1 LANNVTVIDFSPPND
16 ERIVK
21 KLKLRKNAEKR
32 AKSNHPV
39 SSAVNFDQ
47 VEQKVIS
54 AFQQDCA
61 KKKQDLLS
69 TMHAAEE
76 AIIAQKA
83 KMFDGSYITEAK
95 VEVADLKHYFK
106 GFKRQYIDKRKLHQ
120 EKEEEFKKFRDDR
133 KLLEPPGE
141 RPNVFWYS
149 LDLLM
154 LLAVESLLNMYFF
167 KDGNDLGLLGGLI
180 EAFGIAGF
188 NITFWFVI
196 GWWGVKRINSVI
208 WYNRIFG
215 YVFFLFS
222 ILAIPV
228 SNLLIGF
235 YRDMLTSNV
244 TLERN
249 DAMQQ
254 AWNLL
259 FAMDIKLLSPSSIL
273 LVMLGIMMAGWALQK
288 GYKYG
293 HRYPGY
299 SAKYEEFQKS
309 SDSFQEL
316 DDELRDQY
324 IVSLAEISAQL
335 SEKIQSIKPQI
346 SDISSRI
353 KRVET
358 YITKWDN
365 YLKARCRSVNS
376 LLANYRDMNV
386 RARSDA
392 PPKYFAT
399 LYLDEQK
406 LGGDKIIRA
415 LGSKKLDLDVQI
427 TEIGKQVDRV
437 LKSVLLL
444 EKDINQLLDWEN
456 GS

>member
-1 LANNVTVIDFSPPND
+1 MANNVTVIDFSPPND
-16 ERIVK
+16 ERIIRR
-21 KLKLRKNAEKR
+21 LKLRKNAVKR

-39 SSAVNFDQ
+39 SNAVNFDP
-47 VEQKVIS
+47 VEQRVVS
-54 AFQQDCA
+54 AFQKDCA
-61 KKKQDLLS
+61 KKKQDVLS
-69 TMHAAEE
+69 TIQASEE

-83 KMFDGSYITEAK
+83 KLFDRSYISEAE
-95 VEVADLKHYFK
+95 VEVAELTHYFK
-106 GFKRQYIDKRKLHQ
+106 GFRRQYIDIRKLHQ
-120 EKEEEFKKFRDDR
+120 EKVEEFKKFRNDR

-141 RPNVFWYS
+141 RQNVFWYS

-167 KDGNDLGLLGGLI
+167 KSGNELGLLGGLI

-188 NITFWFVI
+188 NVTFWFII
-196 GWWGVKRINSVI
+196 GWWGLKRINSVI

-215 YVFFLFS
+215 YTFFLFS
-222 ILAIPV
+222 ILAIPT

-235 YRDMLTSNV
+235 YRDVLTSSL
-244 TLERN
+244 TPERGE
-249 DAMQQ
+249 AFQQ
-254 AWNLL
+254 AWSML
-259 FAMDIKLLSPSSIL
+259 FAMDIKHLSPSSIL
-273 LVMLGIMMAGWALQK
+273 LVLLGIMMAGWALQK

-309 SDSFQEL
+309 SDSFQDL
-316 DDELRDQY
+316 DDELREQY
-324 IVSLAEISAQL
+324 IISLAEISAQL

-346 SDISSRI
+346 GDISTRI

-358 YITKWDN
+358 YITKWEN
-365 YLKARCRSVNS
+365 YLKARCKSVNS
-376 LLANYRDMNV
+376 LLASYRDINV

-392 PPKYFAT
+392 APKYFAT

-415 LGSKKLDLDVQI
+415 LGSNRLDLDVQI
-427 TEIGKQVDRV
+427 TEISNQVDGV
-437 LKSVLLL
+437 LKDVLLL
-444 EKDINQLLDWEN
+444 EKDINQLLDWDN